1 MPDGPYATPDEERV
15 LRMIDT
21 SGSPQDAGRDLIARL
36 EALEAAV
43 AALEARVQPE
53 PSAETAEG
61 ASADESAAS

>member
-21 SGSPQDAGRDLIARL
+21 AGSPQDAGRSLIARL

-43 AALEARVQPE
+43 AALEAQAQPE
-53 PSAETAEG
+53 PAAEAAEDTP
-61 ASADESAAS
+61 AE

>member
-21 SGSPQDAGRDLIARL
+21 SGSPQEAGRNLIARL

-43 AALEARVQPE
+43 AALEARAQPE
-53 PSAETAEG
+53 PAAEAIPDPP
-61 ASADESAAS
+61 ADK